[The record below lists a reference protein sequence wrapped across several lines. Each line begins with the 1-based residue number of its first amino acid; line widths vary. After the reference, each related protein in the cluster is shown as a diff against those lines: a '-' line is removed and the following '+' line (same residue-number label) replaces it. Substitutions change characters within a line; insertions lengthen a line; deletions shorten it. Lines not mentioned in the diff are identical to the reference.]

1 MRAAGWQCLASS
13 YRFGST
19 RPCDGP
25 LVVHHRKPKGMGG
38 GGDPAIH
45 DVENLAVLCQGHH
58 IEVHAY
64 PARSYECG
72 LLVRR

>member
-1 MRAAGWQCLASS
+1 MRAAGHQCLASS
-13 YRFGST
+13 YNFGSL

-38 GGDPAIH
+38 GNDPAIH
-45 DVENLAVLCQGHH
+45 DLDNLAVLCQGHH
-58 IEVHAY
+58 IECHAN